1 MRPTGGLLREARERD
16 DKSAQRD
23 RWITVRAMLKKALD
37 SAKDELSGENK
48 FPTSV
53 SVGFEP
59 RTRRLEKKWEG
70 LKII

>member
-37 SAKDELSGENK
+37 SAKDELRASAH
-48 FPTSV
+48 
-53 SVGFEP
+53 FE
-59 RTRRLEKKWEG
+59 
-70 LKII
+70 